1 MNVNWNNNQLGQV
14 DHIEVER
21 RLEFAALPNGWWTV
35 VTMLVA
41 AILVYAIIWFYRR
54 EGRIGASLRV
64 RMVMAGLRI
73 CVMLCL
79 LTIFFEPIL
88 ATYLHRWV
96 SSYTLVLIDS
106 SASMDL
112 QDRYRRS
119 EDLERVKTVVADA
132 SEKPTRRTDVIDKLL
147 SRDDHRF
154 LRGLAENNRVKVHT
168 FAENVQTQYTIRAAR
183 ETPDNT
189 KSPSENTEAP
199 ANQKSPIVDA
209 SGDETLV
216 TRFQATGAMTD
227 IGRAVRQSIE
237 KADRSPIAGVV
248 LLTDGGINRGD
259 SYEDIARFAQDH
271 EIPLHVVGVGNA
283 APPRNVRVA
292 EVIAPDNVFTQD
304 PFAIVTQISAQGMVG
319 QVVNVE
325 LVEKQAGTA
334 GDGRVVASQELTL
347 AEDNTTEPLTFKHRQ
362 ELVGRF
368 IYQVQVPLSEDESV
382 SDDNSRK
389 ITVNVVDNK
398 IRVLLIAGAPSWEYR
413 YVSRLLERDETFEV
427 SCWLQSAD
435 DDAARDGNIIIDHL
449 PASAEELF
457 DYDAIVMLDPDPME
471 FTPEWAELADRLVT
485 RHGGGLIY
493 AASRLHAPA
502 FARDEATKDLL
513 RILPVT
519 FDPDADLVLNQI
531 GHYQKQP
538 HPLIVPTSS
547 QGHPVLKLPGD
558 TAAELS
564 WSNVGSVYWHFPVLR
579 EKPVAT
585 VLMRHGDPRM
595 QNRFGAH
602 VLLATQYAGSGRSAF
617 LGIDSTWRWRAYGE
631 NVFNKFWVQLVR
643 YVVEG
648 KLVGGNQRGSI
659 LTERDSYQLGDVI
672 NVSARLFD
680 RAYQP
685 LQIPSVEAE
694 YHLGDDRGRITLLRI
709 SDRPGWYEAR
719 FVPPTTGSCELTLP
733 IPDGDLSEDV
743 VRREVQITRPN
754 LEILQ
759 PQLARDRLIA
769 LAEQTPGG
777 RYYDVK
783 DAVNLPD
790 QIPDRH
796 ESTTIRSRPTPLWD
810 DKWVLMLL
818 VGLLSTEWAMRKIF
832 RLL

>member
-1 MNVNWNNNQLGQV
+1 MGQV

-21 RLEFAALPNGWWTV
+21 RLEFAALPRGWWTV
-35 VTMLVA
+35 VTMVIA
-41 AILVYAIIWFYRR
+41 ALLVYAIIWFYRR

-64 RMVMAGLRI
+64 RMVMATLRV

-79 LTIFFEPIL
+79 LTILFEPIL

-96 SSYTLVLIDS
+96 SSYTLVLVDS

-119 EDLERVKTVVADA
+119 EDLDRIKTVVADA
-132 SEKPTRRTDVIDKLL
+132 SQKPVRRSDVIDELL
-147 SRDDHRF
+147 SGNDKRF

-168 FAENVQTQYTIRAAR
+168 FADNVQTQYTIRAAR
-183 ETPDNT
+183 ESTGKNEDAPSANDT
-189 KSPSENTEAP
+189 KP
-199 ANQKSPIVDA
+199 ANQKSPVVDTH
-209 SGDETLV
+209 SGEAFITK
-216 TRFQATGAMTD
+216 FQATGAATN

-237 KADRSPIAGVV
+237 KADRSPVAGVV

-259 SYEDIARFAQDH
+259 SYEDIARFAQDRG
-271 EIPLHVVGVGNA
+271 IPLHIVGVGNA

-319 QVVNVE
+319 QRVTVE
-325 LVEKQAGTA
+325 LVEKQAGSD
-334 GDGRVVASQELTL
+334 GDGRIVSSQEITL
-347 AEDNTTEPLTFKHRQ
+347 AEDNTAEPLTFKHRQ
-362 ELVGRF
+362 QSVGRF
-368 IYQVQVPLSEDESV
+368 VYQVQVPLNEDESV
-382 SDDNSRK
+382 SDDNQRK

-398 IRVLLIAGAPSWEYR
+398 IRVLLVAGAPSWEYR

-457 DYDAIVMLDPDPME
+457 EYDAMILLDPDPLE
-471 FTPEWAELADRLVT
+471 FTAEWVELADRLVS

-502 FARDEATKDLL
+502 FARDEATKELL

-531 GHYQKQP
+531 GHYQKIA
-538 HPLIVPTSS
+538 HPLIVPSSS

-558 TAAELS
+558 TSLELS
-564 WSNVGSVYWHFPVLR
+564 WANVGSVYWHYPVLR

-595 QNRFGAH
+595 QNRFGSH
-602 VLLATQYAGSGRSAF
+602 ILLATQYAGSGRSAF
-617 LGIDSTWRWRAYGE
+617 LGIDSTWRWRAYGDS
-631 NVFNKFWVQLVR
+631 VFNKFWVQLVR

-685 LQIPSVEAE
+685 MQIPSVEAE
-694 YHLGDDRGRITLLRI
+694 YHIGDERGKITLLRI
-709 SDRPGWYEAR
+709 TDRPGWYEAR

-733 IPDGDLSEDV
+733 IPDGDISDDV
-743 VRREVQITRPN
+743 VRREVQVTRPN

-759 PQLARDRLIA
+759 PQLARDRLVA

-783 DAVNLPD
+783 DAATLPD

-818 VGLLSTEWAMRKIF
+818 VSLLSTEWAMRKIF

>member
-1 MNVNWNNNQLGQV
+1 MNVNWSNILLSQV

-21 RLEFAALPNGWWTV
+21 RLEFAALPSGWWTV
-35 VTMLVA
+35 ATMIIA
-41 AILVYAIIWFYRR
+41 AVLVYAIIWFYRR

-64 RMVMAGLRI
+64 RMVMASLRI

-79 LTIFFEPIL
+79 LTILFEPIL

-96 SSYTLVLIDS
+96 SSYTLVLVDA

-119 EDLERVKTVVADA
+119 EDLDRIKSVVTDA
-132 SEKPTRRTDVIDKLL
+132 TQKPVRRTDVIDTLL
-147 SRDDHRF
+147 SSDDHRF
-154 LRGLAENNRVKVHT
+154 LRQLAENNRVKVHT

-183 ETPDNT
+183 ESNGDTQE
-189 KSPSENTEAP
+189 SAES
-199 ANQKSPIVDA
+199 
-209 SGDETLV
+209 DETPNNQNSPVLDANHGESMV
-216 TRFQATGAMTD
+216 TRFQATGATTD

-237 KADRSPIAGVV
+237 KADRSPVAGVV

-259 SYEDIARFAQDH
+259 SYEDIARFAEDH
-271 EIPLHVVGVGNA
+271 EIPLHIVGVGNA

-319 QVVNVE
+319 QLVTVE
-325 LVEKQAGTA
+325 LVEKQAGSA
-334 GDGRVVASQELTL
+334 GDGQVVASQEVTL

-368 IYQVQVPLSEDESV
+368 VYQVQVPLSEDESV
-382 SDDNSRK
+382 SDDNTRK

-398 IRVLLIAGAPSWEYR
+398 IRVLVVAGAPSWEYR

-449 PASAEELF
+449 PESAEELF
-457 DYDAIVMLDPDPME
+457 KYDAIVLLDPDPME
-471 FTPEWAELADRLVT
+471 FTAEWVELADRLVT

-502 FARDEATKDLL
+502 FARDEATKELL
-513 RILPVT
+513 RILPVS

-531 GHYQKQP
+531 GHYQKQA

-558 TAAELS
+558 TTAELS
-564 WSNVGSVYWHFPVLR
+564 WANVGSVYWHFPVLR

-595 QNRFGAH
+595 QNRYGGH

-617 LGIDSTWRWRAYGE
+617 LGIDSTWRWRAYGD

-694 YHLGDDRGRITLLRI
+694 YTIGDERGRITLLRI
-709 SDRPGWYEAR
+709 ADRPGWYEAR

-733 IPDGDLSEDV
+733 IPDGDLSEDI
-743 VRREVQITRPN
+743 VRREVQVTRPN

-769 LAEQTPGG
+769 LAEQTKGG

-783 DAVNLPD
+783 DAADLPS

-810 DKWVLMLL
+810 DKWVLLLL
-818 VGLLSTEWAMRKIF
+818 VGLLSTEWALRKIF

>member
-1 MNVNWNNNQLGQV
+1 MSKSLINNLVGQV
-14 DHIEVER
+14 DHIQVER
-21 RLEFAALPNGWWTV
+21 RLEFAALPSGWWTV
-35 VTMLVA
+35 VTMIVA
-41 AILVYAIIWFYRR
+41 ALLVYAIVWFYRK
-54 EGRIGASLRV
+54 EGRIGASMRV
-64 RMVMAGLRI
+64 RMVMATLRI

-79 LTIFFEPIL
+79 LTILFEPIL

-96 SSYTLVLIDS
+96 SSYTLVLVDS

-112 QDRYRRS
+112 QDRYRRT
-119 EDLERVKTVVADA
+119 EDLDRIAEVVTGA
-132 SEKPTRRTDVIDKLL
+132 SEKPVRRSEVINEVLQ
-147 SRDDHRF
+147 RDDHRF
-154 LRGLAENNRVKVHT
+154 LRNLAKNNRVKVHT
-168 FAENVQTQYTIRAAR
+168 FAENVETRYTIRAAR
-183 ETPDNT
+183 ESAEKNDATATSDETSPGK
-189 KSPSENTEAP
+189 KSPV
-199 ANQKSPIVDA
+199 VDA
-209 SGDETLV
+209 AGDEGLT
-216 TRFQATGAMTD
+216 TKFHATGATTN
-227 IGRAVRQSIE
+227 IGRAVRQAIE
-237 KADRSPIAGVV
+237 KVDRSPIAGVV

-259 SYEDIARFAQDH
+259 SYEDIARFAQDRDV
-271 EIPLHVVGVGNA
+271 PLHIVGVGNA
-283 APPRNVRVA
+283 APPQNVRVA

-319 QVVNVE
+319 QRVTVE
-325 LVEKQAGTA
+325 LVEKQDGVNDSGT
-334 GDGRVVASQELTL
+334 VVASQEITL
-347 AEDNTTEPLTFKHRQ
+347 AENNTAEPLTFKHRQ
-362 ELVGRF
+362 QSVGRF
-368 IYQVQVPLSEDESV
+368 VYQVQVPVSEYESV
-382 SDDNSRK
+382 SDDNQRR

-398 IRVLLIAGAPSWEYR
+398 IRVLLISGAPSWEYR
-413 YVSRLLERDETFEV
+413 YVSRLLERDDTFEV

-435 DDAARDGNIIIDHL
+435 DDAARDGNVIIDHL
-449 PASAEELF
+449 PATAEELF
-457 DYDAIVMLDPDPME
+457 EYDAMILLDPDPME
-471 FTPEWAELADRLVT
+471 FTSEWVELADRLVT
-485 RHGGGLIY
+485 RHGGGLVY

-502 FARDEATKDLL
+502 FARDEATKELL

-531 GHYQKQP
+531 GHYQKVS
-538 HPLIVPTSS
+538 HPLIVPSSS

-558 TAAELS
+558 TSAELS
-564 WSNVGSVYWHFPVLR
+564 WANVGSVYWHFPVLR

-595 QNRFGAH
+595 ENRFGAH
-602 VLLATQYAGSGRSAF
+602 ILLATQYAGSGRSAY
-617 LGIDSTWRWRAYGE
+617 LGIDSTWRWRAYGDS
-631 NVFNKFWVQLVR
+631 VFNKFWVQLVR

-694 YHLGDDRGRITLLRI
+694 YHIGDERGKITLVRI

-719 FVPPTTGSCELTLP
+719 FVPPTTGSCELTLA
-733 IPDGDLSEDV
+733 IPDGDLTDDI
-743 VRREVQITRPN
+743 VRREVQVTRPN

-759 PQLARDRLIA
+759 PQLARDQLVA
-769 LAEQTPGG
+769 LAELTSGG

-783 DAVNLPD
+783 DAAALPD

-810 DKWVLMLL
+810 DKWVLLLL

>member
-1 MNVNWNNNQLGQV
+1 MNVNWNNILLGQV

-21 RLEFAALPNGWWTV
+21 RLEFAALPTGWWTV
-35 VTMLVA
+35 ATMIVA
-41 AILVYAIIWFYRR
+41 AVLVYAIIWFYRR

-79 LTIFFEPIL
+79 LTILFEPII

-96 SSYTLVLIDS
+96 SSYTLVLVDA

-119 EDLERVKTVVADA
+119 EDLERVSSVIADA
-132 SEKPTRRTDVIDKLL
+132 TEKPVRRTEVVDQLL
-147 SRDDHRF
+147 GSDDHRF
-154 LRGLAENNRVKVHT
+154 LRELAENNRVKVHT
-168 FAENVQTQYTIRAAR
+168 FAENVQTQYTIRALRESADSP
-183 ETPDNT
+183 ETPTDESDAASKT
-189 KSPSENTEAP
+189 
-199 ANQKSPIVDA
+199 KSPIVDA
-209 SGDETLV
+209 SGDEQLITQ
-216 TRFQATGAMTD
+216 FQATGATTD

-237 KADRSPIAGVV
+237 KADRSPVAGIV

-259 SYEDIARFAQDH
+259 SYGDIARFAQDH
-271 EIPLHVVGVGNA
+271 EIPLHIVGVGNA

-304 PFAIVTQISAQGMVG
+304 PFAIVTQIGAQGMAG
-319 QVVNVE
+319 QVVTVE
-325 LVEKQAGTA
+325 LVEKQAGTE
-334 GDGRVVASQELTL
+334 GEGQVVASQQVTL
-347 AEDNTTEPLTFKHRQ
+347 PEDNTSEPLTFKHRQ
-362 ELVGRF
+362 QLVGRF
-368 IYQVQVPLSEDESV
+368 VYQVQVPVAEDESV
-382 SDDNSRK
+382 SDDNSQK

-398 IRVLLIAGAPSWEYR
+398 IRVLVVAGAPSWEYR
-413 YVSRLLERDETFEV
+413 YVSRLLERDDTFEV

-449 PASAEELF
+449 PESAEELF
-457 DYDAIVMLDPDPME
+457 KYDAIVLLDPDPLE
-471 FTPEWAELADRLVT
+471 ITPEWVELADRLVT

-502 FARDEATKDLL
+502 FARDEATKELL

-531 GHYQKQP
+531 GHYQKQA

-558 TAAELS
+558 TTAELS
-564 WSNVGSVYWHFPVLR
+564 WANVGSVYWHFPVLR

-595 QNRFGAH
+595 QNRYGGH
-602 VLLATQYAGSGRSAF
+602 VLLATQYAGSGRTAF
-617 LGIDSTWRWRAYGE
+617 LGIDSTWRWRAYGD

-659 LTERDSYQLGDVI
+659 LTDRDSYQLGDVI

-685 LQIPSVEAE
+685 LQIPGVEAE
-694 YHLGDDRGRITLLRI
+694 YTIGDERGKFTLSRIA
-709 SDRPGWYEAR
+709 DRPGWYEAR
-719 FVPPTTGSCELTLP
+719 FVPPTTGSCELMLP
-733 IPDGDLSEDV
+733 IPDGDIENDT

-759 PQLARDRLIA
+759 PQLARDQLIA

-783 DAVNLPD
+783 EAADLPH

-810 DKWVLMLL
+810 ETWVLLLL